1 MMRRLQRVGGD
12 GVPAAALLAIAL
24 AGTGPAVA
32 ERLKLTDG
40 TELTAQILDRSPE
53 SLIVQLPRTGIAT
66 VDGQPLPPP
75 VIEGSAA
82 PAFSATDL
90 NGVARSLA
98 EGRGQVLLLQFWAS
112 WCPHCRHD
120 IELMKR
126 LFAQHDGKGLRLVT
140 VSIDQDVEK
149 LKAFVR
155 DESLPYPVISV
166 SESPDLPDRYE
177 ARGVPSYFLIDQ
189 QGRIAGVWRGSVTE
203 VAGSAKDTQ
212 LEQRLAALLKPSGA

>member
-1 MMRRLQRVGGD
+1 MRWVQRAGRQSALAV
-12 GVPAAALLAIAL
+12 ALLAIAF
-24 AGTGPAVA
+24 ADARPAVA
-32 ERLKLTDG
+32 ERIKLTDG
-40 TELTAQILDRSPE
+40 TEVTAEILDRSPE
-53 SLIVQLPRTGIAT
+53 GLIVQLPRTGVVT

-75 VIEGSAA
+75 VIEGAAA
-82 PAFSATDL
+82 PAFSGTDL
-90 NGVARSLA
+90 KGTARSLA
-98 EGRGQVLLLQFWAS
+98 EGRGQVVLLQFWAS

-126 LFAQHDGKGLRLVT
+126 LFAQHEGNGLRLVT

-155 DESLPYPVISV
+155 SEALPYPVISV
-166 SESPDLPDRYE
+166 ADNPDLPDRYE

-203 VAGSAKDTQ
+203 TAGGAKDTQ